1 MKNVRSSQPYPSMNS
16 CTEFSKA
23 QVLPCE
29 YRKCCQ
35 PTYPFPREFHV
46 TQTENH
52 WANENTSIDLIKEV
66 LVPHVRKVR
75 QKLSLPEDLQW
86 LLIADIFK
94 GHWTDAVVTEVKRSI
109 GKICAIPNNMTNI
122 FHPLDLSVNRSCKF
136 FLRREAQP
144 WHSLQIE
151 KQMKEGKKAHEINV
165 DTRISIMTPLHAKW
179 VVLFYDYMKNH
190 SDMVLAGWRKSK
202 IEEVFNSEE
211 NLESDPFL

>member
-1 MKNVRSSQPYPSMNS
+1 MLSTNISVS
-16 CTEFSKA
+16 TWI
-23 QVLPCE
+23 PCHTNRE
-29 YRKCCQ
+29 SLGKWKRK
-35 PTYPFPREFHV
+35 Y
-46 TQTENH
+46 
-52 WANENTSIDLIKEV
+52 WSIKEV

-122 FHPLDLSVNRSCKF
+122 FQPLDLSVNRSCKF

-165 DTRISIMTPLHAKW
+165 DTRISIMKPLHAKW
-179 VVLFYDYMKNH
+179 VVLFYDYTKNH
-190 SDMVLAGWRKSK
+190 SDIVLAGWRKSK

-211 NLESDPFL
+211 DLESDPFL